1 MANDK
6 FSPSHYVGTYTDK
19 EGKTQ
24 TLEVYQVLEA
34 FGLINNHYLATAVQ
48 YLLRAGH
55 KEGESLTDDAIK
67 ALWNIQAA
75 IRVNAN
81 TDVDDNE
88 KPLIP
93 ASLLW
98 DARNIK

>member
-1 MANDK
+1 MANNK
-6 FSPSHYVGTYTDK
+6 FSPAHYVGTYTDK

-48 YLLRAGH
+48 YLLRAGR
-55 KEGESLTDDAIK
+55 KEGESLTDDATK

-75 IRVNAN
+75 IRVAGPS
-81 TDVDDNE
+81 E
-88 KPLIP
+88 FKFPSSPLFP
-93 ASLLW
+93 EYAPSPL
-98 DARNIK
+98 KE